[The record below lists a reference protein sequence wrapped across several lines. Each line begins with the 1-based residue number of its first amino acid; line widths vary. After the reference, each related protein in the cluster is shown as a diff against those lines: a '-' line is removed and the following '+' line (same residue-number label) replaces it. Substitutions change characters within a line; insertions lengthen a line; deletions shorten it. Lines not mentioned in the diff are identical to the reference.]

1 MNKIDLVLLWH
12 MHQPDYRDHS
22 SPGAPEFVLP
32 WVYLHALKDYCD
44 MADHLERHPQVRA
57 VVNFVPVLAEQIE
70 DYAAQ
75 FESGVFRD
83 PLLRLLA
90 TPQEQALSED
100 DKRKILDTC
109 FLANHATMLDPFPD
123 YQRLHA
129 LYNSLAQSADNQP
142 ALAYLSDAYY
152 FDLLVWYHLAWSGE
166 SERRKEALLRDL
178 ADKGQAF

>member
-1 MNKIDLVLLWH
+1 MQKIDLVLLWH

-83 PLLRLLA
+83 PLLRR
-90 TPQEQALSED
+90 SE
-100 DKRKILDTC
+100 
-109 FLANHATMLDPFPD
+109 
-123 YQRLHA
+123 
-129 LYNSLAQSADNQP
+129 
-142 ALAYLSDAYY
+142 
-152 FDLLVWYHLAWSGE
+152 
-166 SERRKEALLRDL
+166 ERRVGKSVDAGAARSSRKTPENGPPETRS
-178 ADKGQAF
+178 